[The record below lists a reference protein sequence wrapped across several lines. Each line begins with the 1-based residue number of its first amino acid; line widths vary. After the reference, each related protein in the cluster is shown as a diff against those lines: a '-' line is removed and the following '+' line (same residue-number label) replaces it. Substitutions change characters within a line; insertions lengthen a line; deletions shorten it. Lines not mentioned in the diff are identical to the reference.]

1 MECDAFML
9 KKSIGIVTLQDS
21 PNCGARLQALAMF
34 LTLKM
39 FTFDVHFLKTNAR
52 SVVKRNLKNIVKKII
67 KCRFKHAFFLIR
79 QIYSY
84 SSSKI
89 RFQSQNFTEF
99 KRKDIVVFGSDE
111 IWNVSRKS
119 ISQYPFFWGAE
130 LSAHKISFAPSINSA
145 TITDFEKMKLQDDF
159 SEFKAISVRDF
170 HSQNVLETFLNKKI
184 DVVCDPTMLL
194 SAKQWYGY
202 EKECSRKS
210 DFILLYAYG
219 RQFNQDDIKKILA
232 FAREEN
238 LAIVSALVYY
248 EFADENLPCN
258 PEQFL
263 GYIHKAKYVITS
275 TFHGTCFSLIYG
287 KKFVTISRNNPK
299 VVELLKKFEIEEM
312 NAIDDRPL
320 SKVFDL
326 NTEEQMAQRQRI
338 LDAFRN
344 NSFNWLNEQLTS
356 I

>member
-258 PEQFL
+258 PEQYQELFL
-263 GYIHKAKYVITS
+263 GLSSLTIWLFLYFLQPYLSNPCNFYYSEIQHPRHIHYNWIQDFQQAILFLVFPI
-275 TFHGTCFSLIYG
+275 LR
-287 KKFVTISRNNPK
+287 ISVNPFLMNL
-299 VVELLKKFEIEEM
+299 EALLVH
-312 NAIDDRPL
+312 L
-320 SKVFDL
+320 L
-326 NTEEQMAQRQRI
+326 
-338 LDAFRN
+338 
-344 NSFNWLNEQLTS
+344 QLLYHHLPYNQS
-356 I
+356 RYR